1 MQAPLRFVCLCI
13 ISAISIVSNADG
25 QEIVSNDSTNEP
37 AKMVADQRDA
47 INREIDAKSAPNALA
62 NAATK
67 LGMDPSESP
76 IFLNLQPSE
85 VSNG

>member
-1 MQAPLRFVCLCI
+1 LKI
-13 ISAISIVSNADG
+13 
-25 QEIVSNDSTNEP
+25 E

-47 INREIDAKSAPNALA
+47 INREIDAKSAPNSLA

-67 LGMDPSESP
+67 LGMKPSESP